1 MPDSLQPHGLH
12 HARLPCPPLSP
23 GGLLRF
29 MPIELVMLSDH
40 LILCCPIL
48 LLPKIFPSIRA
59 FSDMA

>member
-1 MPDSLQPHGLH
+1 
-12 HARLPCPPLSP
+12 
-23 GGLLRF
+23 

-59 FSDMA
+59 SSDMA